1 MSSLERIHRLLHVV
15 EILQSGRAL
24 NSRQLADECGVSRRT
39 LFRDLKT
46 LQLSGLRIIF
56 DEQRQGYMLPGMT
69 YLQPTDFTVQEC
81 LSLLSVCQE
90 LGDVERGIPF
100 QQAARTAAVKLLSSL
115 PQNMREYVGE
125 LTELVSIRLDTRSD
139 MTGSQPI
146 YQMLMESLA
155 NHHHVRVNY
164 RSFGD
169 EGEISTMLSPYRVLF
184 QKHSWYVIGR
194 SSLHRAV
201 RTFNLA
207 RINNAELLESKYEI
221 PKRFSLDSYLRNAW
235 SLIPERGNTH
245 DVVLRFQKK
254 VSRNVAEVQWHKT
267 QQLTWNDDGS
277 LNFKVKVDG
286 LREIVWWI
294 LGYGDQVEVLK
305 PAVLR
310 REIARQVG
318 ALGQTYQQEIPD
330 LSGNDS
336 GLDADVLES
345 QQDSGTSRSTGASAD
360 GAESSRPA
368 GRKRAAKRKTPAK
381 KKSAKKPAKG
391 IARTKKAAA
400 KKKVARKVAAKKSQR
415 KRVSPKK
422 KSASSTSGEDAA
434 STRRPGAKT
443 SRRSRRSAEIRS

>member
-56 DEQRQGYMLPGMT
+56 DEQRQGYVLPGMT
-69 YLQPTDFTVQEC
+69 YLQSTDFTVQEC

-139 MTGSQPI
+139 MSGSQPI
-146 YQMLMESLA
+146 YQLLMESLGA
-155 NHHHVRVNY
+155 HRHVRVTY

-207 RINNAELLESKYEI
+207 RITNAELLESKYEI
-221 PKRFSLDSYLRNAW
+221 PKRFSLDNYLGNAW
-235 SLIPERGNTH
+235 SMIPERGNTYH
-245 DVVLRFQKK
+245 VVLRFEAK
-254 VSRNVAEVQWHKT
+254 VARNVAEVQWHKT
-267 QQLTWNDDGS
+267 QQLIWNDDGS
-277 LNFKVKVDG
+277 LNFEVTVDG

-310 REIARQVG
+310 REIARQVSS
-318 ALGQTYQQEIPD
+318 LCQTYQREIPD
-330 LSGNDS
+330 TPEG
-336 GLDADVLES
+336 AEA
-345 QQDSGTSRSTGASAD
+345 STDNRDPASPD
-360 GAESSRPA
+360 GAAAAPDTDRPT
-368 GRKRAAKRKTPAK
+368 GSTRRRKAPQ
-381 KKSAKKPAKG
+381 KKSS
-391 IARTKKAAA
+391 
-400 KKKVARKVAAKKSQR
+400 ARKPAAKKSAT
-415 KRVSPKK
+415 K
-422 KSASSTSGEDAA
+422 KSAAKKRSARSSA
-434 STRRPGAKT
+434 SKTPAVRKAVTKKATAKKTTAHNATARKKKT
-443 SRRSRRSAEIRS
+443 SRRKTSRSQA